1 MSRNDEP
8 LNSKDKASEIEITL
22 PEGQK
27 LTIRSL
33 EPGSVVEVASWRGAG
48 KPDDSAIRMLFGAAG
63 NESETN
69 PTEEENPDPT
79 GERARSRREARIT
92 ESVSD
97 ETAEQIITRQQKKLE
112 RIMTEKRNSRKAL
125 RRTVVTI
132 ASVLAFVG
140 VITALNVS
148 GVAEFHRPDSGI
160 TTGLGPASSSIAVV
174 NNSVDI
180 VSSSTV
186 LINRGDDSILAG
198 VAEVGDGSLVVFDET
213 GQFTVARD
221 DVQGRVLFVLP
232 FLGYLGG

>member
-1 MSRNDEP
+1 VSSNDEP

-48 KPDDSAIRMLFGAAG
+48 KPDDTAIRMLFGAAG
-63 NESETN
+63 NEPESNPIEDETSN
-69 PTEEENPDPT
+69 PTR
-79 GERARSRREARIT
+79 ERVRSRRDTPIT
-92 ESVSD
+92 ESLSD

-112 RIMTEKRNSRKAL
+112 RIMTEKRNSRKVL
-125 RRTVVTI
+125 RRTVVAT
-132 ASVLAFVG
+132 ASVLAFAG
-140 VITALNVS
+140 AIAALHVS
-148 GVAEFHRPDSGI
+148 GIAEFHRPGSGI

-186 LINRGDDSILAG
+186 LITRGDESVLAG

-213 GQFTVARD
+213 GQFTVSRD
-221 DVQGRVLFVLP
+221 DVRGRVLFVLP

>member
-1 MSRNDEP
+1 LSSNEATP
-8 LNSKDKASEIEITL
+8 NPKDKTSEIEITL

-48 KPDDSAIRMLFGAAG
+48 KPDESAIRMLFGAAG
-63 NESETN
+63 NEPETN
-69 PTEEENPDPT
+69 PNEEETPDPT
-79 GERARSRREARIT
+79 GETLRSRRNTTIT
-92 ESVSD
+92 ESESD
-97 ETAEQIITRQQKKLE
+97 DTAEQIITRQQKKLE
-112 RIMTEKRNSRKAL
+112 RIMTEKRNSRQAL

-186 LINRGDDSILAG
+186 LIKRGDDSILAG

-213 GQFTVARD
+213 GQFTVTRD

>member
-1 MSRNDEP
+1 MSSQEP
-8 LNSKDKASEIEITL
+8 TPAPPVKKSEIEITL

-48 KPDDSAIRMLFGAAG
+48 KPDESAIRMLFGAAG
-63 NESETN
+63 PNDDTETN
-69 PTEEENPDPT
+69 DTELDANPEMTRTTTESSYPTSDSAST
-79 GERARSRREARIT
+79 GE
-92 ESVSD
+92 
-97 ETAEQIITRQQKKLE
+97 QIVTRQHKKLE
-112 RIMTEKRNSRKAL
+112 RIMQEKRNSRRVL
-125 RRTVVTI
+125 RRIVTAV
-132 ASVLAFVG
+132 ASVAVVAG
-140 VITALNVS
+140 AIIALNVT
-148 GVAEFHRPDSGI
+148 GIAEFHRPDSGI

-186 LINRGDDSILAG
+186 MIIRGEDSVLAG
-198 VAEVGDGSLVVFDET
+198 VAEVGDGKLVVFDES
-213 GQFTVARD
+213 GQFTVSRD

>member
-1 MSRNDEP
+1 
-8 LNSKDKASEIEITL
+8 
-22 PEGQK
+22 
-27 LTIRSL
+27 
-33 EPGSVVEVASWRGAG
+33 
-48 KPDDSAIRMLFGAAG
+48 MLFGAAA
-63 NESETN
+63 NEPETN
-69 PTEEENPDPT
+69 PIDEETPNPT
-79 GERARSRREARIT
+79 RESLRSRLHTPIT

-112 RIMTEKRNSRKAL
+112 RIMTEKRNSRKVL
-125 RRTVVTI
+125 RRAVVTI

-213 GQFTVARD
+213 GQFTVARE

-232 FLGYLGG
+232 FLGYFGG

>member
-1 MSRNDEP
+1 VSGNGDTP
-8 LNSKDKASEIEITL
+8 TSKDKASEIEITL

-33 EPGSVVEVASWRGAG
+33 DPGSVVEVASWRGPG

-63 NESETN
+63 NEPEPNS
-69 PTEEENPDPT
+69 TEEESPKPT
-79 GERARSRREARIT
+79 RDRMRNRRGTPIT

-112 RIMTEKRNSRKAL
+112 RIMTEKRNSRRDL
-125 RRTVVTI
+125 RRVVVTI
-132 ASVLAFVG
+132 ASVLAFAG

-148 GVAEFHRPDSGI
+148 GIAEFHRPDSGI

-186 LINRGDDSILAG
+186 LITRGGDSILAG
-198 VAEVGDGSLVVFDET
+198 VAEVSDGSLVVFDET
-213 GQFTVARD
+213 GQFTVSRD

>member
-1 MSRNDEP
+1 
-8 LNSKDKASEIEITL
+8 
-22 PEGQK
+22 
-27 LTIRSL
+27 
-33 EPGSVVEVASWRGAG
+33 
-48 KPDDSAIRMLFGAAG
+48 MLFGAAG
-63 NESETN
+63 NEPETN
-69 PTEEENPDPT
+69 PTDEETPST
-79 GERARSRREARIT
+79 TRERVSSRRDTPIT

-97 ETAEQIITRQQKKLE
+97 ETAEQIITRQHKKLE

-132 ASVLAFVG
+132 ASVLVFVG

-148 GVAEFHRPDSGI
+148 GIAEFHRPDSGI

-186 LINRGDDSILAG
+186 LITRGDESVLAG

-213 GQFTVARD
+213 GQFTVSRD